1 MKAVVFDMDGVI
13 FDSETLVIQ
22 MWKVVAEKYGIEDIE
37 ATCREC
43 LGTNAA
49 VSKEKF
55 FKRYGQEFPYDKYKK
70 EMADLF
76 HANAAGGKLK
86 QKPGIRELLEYLQ
99 KNHIKEAVLLLQ
111 VLALQP
117 LFL

>member
-37 ATCREC
+37 ATCQ
-43 LGTNAA
+43 GMPWTNAA

-70 EMADLF
+70 EWLIFFMRMQQ
-76 HANAAGGKLK
+76 AGSLSRNQESENFWNIFKR
-86 QKPGIRELLEYLQ
+86 I
-99 KNHIKEAVLLLQ
+99 I
-111 VLALQP
+111 
-117 LFL
+117 

>member
-76 HANAAGGKLK
+76 HAD
-86 QKPGIRELLEYLQ
+86 
-99 KNHIKEAVLLLQ
+99 AVLPVLQ
-111 VLALQP
+111 L
-117 LFL
+117 

>member
-55 FKRYGQEFPYDKYKK
+55 LNVMDRSFPMTNTKKKWLIFFMRMQQAGSLSRNQESENFWNIFKR
-70 EMADLF
+70 
-76 HANAAGGKLK
+76 
-86 QKPGIRELLEYLQ
+86 I
-99 KNHIKEAVLLLQ
+99 I
-111 VLALQP
+111 
-117 LFL
+117 

>member
-55 FKRYGQEFPYDKYKK
+55 FKFDFIISSSMY
-70 EMADLF
+70 
-76 HANAAGGKLK
+76 
-86 QKPGIRELLEYLQ
+86 I
-99 KNHIKEAVLLLQ
+99 
-111 VLALQP
+111 
-117 LFL
+117 FLNKS

>member
-49 VSKEKF
+49 VSK
-55 FKRYGQEFPYDKYKK
+55 
-70 EMADLF
+70 
-76 HANAAGGKLK
+76 
-86 QKPGIRELLEYLQ
+86 
-99 KNHIKEAVLLLQ
+99 
-111 VLALQP
+111 
-117 LFL
+117 